1 MYKFYKET
9 HKCLNR
15 IKEFGPQI
23 KKGKNK
29 ENRGNHRLALKVR
42 IKVKVQVDQ

>member
-23 KKGKNK
+23 KKDKNK
-29 ENRGNHRLALKVR
+29 ENRDNNRLALKVR
-42 IKVKVQVDQ
+42 IKDKVQADQ